1 MAIATGTVW
10 TGEWAEGVERTAP
23 GGWLL
28 LFASWAR
35 VEPERG
41 SYDDGEVAAG
51 RKALQAAR
59 RKGVEPVVVLHA
71 GALPDWQI
79 ARDGWLDPDALSAW
93 GCYADH
99 AAHHLGEQLRW
110 WVGLW
115 EPLREASFYDGDG
128 RRVARLLLDAQSTAR
143 LHLRKQP
150 GPGGR
155 IPAVGVVERWGA
167 TRRRVTLPGLDADP
181 ADALVEV
188 LSTGKLKPPFSPV
201 GELNNA
207 SPAADW
213 YGIRADGD
221 VETLLVR
228 TWAWGRQLVVVD
240 GDAVAAERA
249 RARGARVLAAVRS
262 G

>member
-1 MAIATGTVW
+1 MAIVSGTVW
-10 TGEWAEGVERTAP
+10 SGEWAEGVERTES
-23 GGWLL
+23 GWLVL
-28 LFASWAR
+28 HASWAR

-41 SYDDGEVAAG
+41 RYDDAEVAAG
-51 RKALQAAR
+51 RKALAAGR
-59 RKGVEPVVVLHA
+59 RKGLELVVVLHS

-115 EPLREASFYDGDG
+115 EPLREAAFYDGAS
-128 RRVARLLLDAQSTAR
+128 RRVARLLLDAQSAAR
-143 LHLRKQP
+143 MHLRKQP

-155 IPAVGVVERWGA
+155 IPSVGVVERWGA
-167 TRRRVTLPGLDADP
+167 TRRRVSLPGLDADP

-188 LSTGKLKPPFSPV
+188 LSTGRLKPPFSPV
-201 GELNNA
+201 GELPDA

-213 YGIRADGD
+213 YGVRTSGD
-221 VETLLVR
+221 AEDLLVR
-228 TWAWGRQLVVVD
+228 TWSWGRPLLLVN
-240 GDAVAAERA
+240 GDPAAGERA
-249 RARGARVLAAVRS
+249 RARGARVMAAVSDR
-262 G
+262 